1 MNYLMTRR
9 RMMEDEWWDYT
20 VLKNS
25 SGTMIPIAI
34 PVVAGD
40 IIMIKWENATKSM
53 IYRIWALED
62 GATFVDVDATN
73 QTSYYFP
80 ENGTMKYTVAT
91 DGTLILGGL
100 YRSPQS
106 LWGAYALRAHFLGM
120 RFL

>member
-73 QTSYYFP
+73 
-80 ENGTMKYTVAT
+80 
-91 DGTLILGGL
+91 
-100 YRSPQS
+100 
-106 LWGAYALRAHFLGM
+106 
-120 RFL
+120 